1 MRAEQIST
9 WAAQSSGG
17 GGSLWTLLLPVLL
30 LALFY
35 FVAIRPQRRR
45 QREMQDMQGRI
56 QPGQQIV
63 TTTGMY
69 ATVVAIENDAVVLEV
84 APGVHSRF
92 VKQVI
97 GRVIDPA
104 ADAPAASTEP
114 TDTTAAD
121 TTDPVTDPV
130 TEPVT
135 DTKAADDK
143 PTSTKPS
150 DSASS

>member
-1 MRAEQIST
+1 MRAEQFST
-9 WAAQSSGG
+9 WAAESGQGG

-45 QREMQDMQGRI
+45 QREMQNLQNQI
-56 QPGQQIV
+56 QPGQQVI

-69 ATVVAIENDAVVLEV
+69 ATVVAVENDAVVLEV

-104 ADAPAASTEP
+104 AETPAGSAESTDS
-114 TDTTAAD
+114 TDSTGSTGTADAAD
-121 TTDPVTDPV
+121 TK
-130 TEPVT
+130 TEP
-135 DTKAADDK
+135 ADDK
-143 PTSTKPS
+143 TRSTKPG
-150 DSASS
+150 DTASS

>member
-1 MRAEQIST
+1 MRAEQLST

-45 QREMQDMQGRI
+45 QREMQNMQGRV

-97 GRVIDPA
+97 GRVVDPA
-104 ADAPAASTEP
+104 ADAPTES

-121 TTDPVTDPV
+121 ATDPVTDPV
-130 TEPVT
+130 T
-135 DTKAADDK
+135 DTGTKTADDK
-143 PTSTKPS
+143 PASTKPS

>member
-1 MRAEQIST
+1 MRAEQLST

-45 QREMQDMQGRI
+45 QREQQEMQGRV

-104 ADAPAASTEP
+104 ADTPAEST
-114 TDTTAAD
+114 DATAAD
-121 TTDPVTDPV
+121 ATEPV
-130 TEPVT
+130 TEPVPDA
-135 DTKAADDK
+135 DTKTADK
-143 PTSTKPS
+143 SQSTKPG